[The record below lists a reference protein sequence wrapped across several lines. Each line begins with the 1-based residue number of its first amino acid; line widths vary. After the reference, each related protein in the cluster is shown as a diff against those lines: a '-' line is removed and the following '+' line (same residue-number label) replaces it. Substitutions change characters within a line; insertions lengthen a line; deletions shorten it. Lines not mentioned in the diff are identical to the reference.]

1 MGESDRYI
9 EYKHIKKKKFLLGSD
24 NNALMALVVLNVIF
38 FLLLLT
44 TQVVYFFYQ
53 QTPESYNSAVVQWF
67 ELPANFTKI
76 CQRPWTIITYMFSDT
91 GAGLMRIISNMIWLW
106 AFGYI
111 FQQLTGNDKIIPVYI
126 YGGLLGAI
134 FFIAAYYFIPSLK
147 TGGGDAAL
155 IGANASTM
163 AVATATTFL
172 SPGHRFF
179 THIRKGIPIW
189 VLLVI
194 YFIIDFAGVASLN
207 AAYSLSHIGGML
219 AGLVFAFLLRR
230 GMDGSIWMNALYF
243 WMTNLFTPKKTA
255 QKKPIKDKIFYN
267 TGNREP
273 FVKNSLVNQNRVDDI
288 LDKINAKGYNSLTD
302 EEKEILKKAADEE
315 GL

>member
-9 EYKHIKKKKFLLGSD
+9 EYKLLKKKRFLLGSD

-53 QTPESYNSAVVQWF
+53 QTPASYDSAVVQWF
-67 ELPANFTKI
+67 ELPANISKLS
-76 CQRPWTIITYMFSDT
+76 QRPWTIITYMFSDT
-91 GAGLMRIISNMIWLW
+91 GAGLMRILSNMLWLW

-126 YGGLLGAI
+126 YGGVFGAI
-134 FFIAAYYFIPSLK
+134 FFIATYYFIPSLK
-147 TGGGDAAL
+147 TSMGDAAL

-163 AVATATTFL
+163 AVATATTYL
-172 SPGHRFF
+172 SPDHRFF
-179 THIRKGIPIW
+179 TQIRKGIPIW

-194 YFIIDFAGVASLN
+194 YFIIDFAGVASVN
-207 AAYSLSHIGGML
+207 AAYSLSHIGGMI
-219 AGLVFAFLLRR
+219 AGILFAFLLRR

-243 WMTNLFTPKKTA
+243 WMTNLFTPKKPA
-255 QKKPIKDKIFYN
+255 DKNSIKDRIFYKS
-267 TGNREP
+267 GNRAP
-273 FVKNSLVNQNRVDDI
+273 FIKNSRINQSRIDDI
-288 LDKINAKGYNSLTD
+288 LDKINDEGYNSLSN
-302 EEKEILKKAADEE
+302 EEKEILKKAADDE

>member
-1 MGESDRYI
+1 MGESERYI
-9 EYKHIKKKKFLLGSD
+9 EYKHLKKKKFLLGSD

-53 QTPESYNSAVVQWF
+53 QSAASYNSAVVQWF
-67 ELPANFTKI
+67 ELPADFTRLTE
-76 CQRPWTIITYMFSDT
+76 RPWTIITYMFSDT

-111 FQQLTGNDKIIPVYI
+111 FQQLAGNDKIIPVYI

-147 TGGGDAAL
+147 TGIGDAAL
-155 IGANASTM
+155 IGANAATM

-172 SPGHRFF
+172 SPNHRFF
-179 THIRKGIPIW
+179 TQIRKGIPIW
-189 VLLVI
+189 ILLVV
-194 YFIIDFAGVASLN
+194 YFIIDFAGVTTVN
-207 AAYSLSHIGGML
+207 AAFSLSHIGGMV
-219 AGLVFAFLLRR
+219 AGILFAFFLQK
-230 GMDGSIWMNALYF
+230 GIDASIWMNKLYF
-243 WMTNLFTPKKTA
+243 WLTHLFTPKKSSE
-255 QKKPIKDKIFYN
+255 KKSVKDQIFYN

-273 FVKNSLVNQNRVDDI
+273 FIKNMLVNQNRIDSI
-288 LDKINAKGYNSLTD
+288 LDKINSSGYNSLTD
-302 EEKEILKKAADEE
+302 EEKEILKKASDKE
-315 GL
+315 GQ